1 MAWDFSTEPE
11 FEHKLE
17 WMRGFVRENL
27 WPLETLLDELG
38 FDGLKRA
45 LAPLQEEVR
54 ARGLWAAHLDP
65 ELGGQGYGQVK
76 LGLMHEILGTSPIA
90 PLAFGN
96 AAPDSGNS
104 EILALAG
111 TPEQKE
117 RYLEP
122 LLAGDLKSAFSMT
135 ESNSAG
141 SDPTLLKTRAVRDGE
156 EWVISGRKWFSS
168 NASIADFLI
177 VMAVTDPDA
186 RPHQRASMFI
196 VEVDTP
202 GVQILRDVATME
214 HPYESF
220 GRYGNH
226 AEVLYDEVRVPA
238 SALLGAE
245 GAGFLIAQQRLYPG
259 RIHHCMRWLGVAR
272 RAFDMLCERSLYRF
286 AHGSVLSGHQTVQ
299 NWIADSAAEMQ
310 AARLMTLHAAWKMDT
325 QGVAAARQDIAMIKY
340 FGARVLHDVVD
351 RALQAHGSLGYS
363 TDLPLEA
370 MYRYARA
377 ARIYDGPDEVHRA
390 SVARQVLRGYT
401 APEDEVPSEHVP
413 TRRAAARER
422 FAELLELATS
432 ND

>member
-1 MAWDFSTEPE
+1 LSWDFSTDPE
-11 FEHKLE
+11 FERKLE
-17 WMRGFVRENL
+17 WMRAFVREHI
-27 WPLETLLDELG
+27 WPLETLMDDLG
-38 FDGLKRA
+38 WEGLQRA
-45 LAPLQEEVR
+45 VKPLQEQVKAHE
-54 ARGLWAAHLDP
+54 LWAAHLDP

-104 EILALAG
+104 EIIAMGG

-117 RYLEP
+117 RYLHP

-135 ESNSAG
+135 EPESAG
-141 SDPTLLKTRAVRDGE
+141 SDPTLLRTRAEKDGDG
-156 EWVISGRKWFSS
+156 WVINGHKWFST
-168 NASIADFLI
+168 NGSIADFLI
-177 VMAVTDPDA
+177 VMAVTDPEA

-196 VEVDTP
+196 VDADAP
-202 GVQILRDVATME
+202 GVEIVRDIATME
-214 HPYESF
+214 HPWESW

-226 AEVLYDEVRVPA
+226 AEIRYENVRVPKE
-238 SALLGAE
+238 ALLGAE

-272 RAFDMLCERSLYRF
+272 RAFDMLCERSLYRY
-286 AHGSVLSGHQTVQ
+286 AHGSTLSKHQTVQ
-299 NWIADSAAEMQ
+299 NWIADSDAEMQ

-325 QGVAAARQDIAMIKY
+325 QGVLAARKEIATIKFY
-340 FGARVLHDVVD
+340 GARVLHDVVD
-351 RALQAHGSLGYS
+351 RALQAHGGLGYS
-363 TDLPLEA
+363 ADLPLEA

-390 SVARQVLRGYT
+390 SVARQVLRGYE
-401 APEDEVPSEHVP
+401 APPDEVPSEFIP
-413 TRRAAARER
+413 ARREAARR
-422 FAELLELATS
+422 QFAELLEAVTA